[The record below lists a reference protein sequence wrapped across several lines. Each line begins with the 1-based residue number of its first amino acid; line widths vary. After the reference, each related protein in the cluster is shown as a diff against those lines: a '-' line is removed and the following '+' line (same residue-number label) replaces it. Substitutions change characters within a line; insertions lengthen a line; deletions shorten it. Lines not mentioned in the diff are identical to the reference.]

1 MGQMQA
7 NAKEQHVCTVPIKVF
22 KRLCGTIN
30 EKSRVVYVCHMS
42 IILCNLQGTRAR
54 RTVRDLTCVKQ
65 QTPQL
70 STLNELS
77 NSSTLMMNLK

>member
-1 MGQMQA
+1 M
-7 NAKEQHVCTVPIKVF
+7 CTVPIKVF

-65 QTPQL
+65 HS

-77 NSSTLMMNLK
+77 NSNSSTLNSDEPEIVIV